1 MKDKKTVLI
10 TGCSSG
16 IGYAT
21 CLVFARN
28 NFMTYGSVRDISKAE
43 KIQEITNSE
52 KLPLKIVRLD
62 VNDGDSIRI
71 AIQRIVSDSG
81 RIDVLIN
88 NAGYGMF
95 GPIEEI
101 SIEDIKKQFET
112 NFFGTIRLIKAI
124 VPIMRK
130 QRNGTIVNISSM
142 VGRFGVPLNSAYVS
156 SKFALEGLTES
167 ISFELEEFGIKVILV
182 EPGVVKTNFFQN
194 LKIKGTDAKSPYYK
208 LMDKRITFLKTAM
221 KNSLSSSDQVANTIL
236 HAVNSRDPDLRYV
249 IGNDA
254 TNSIHMRNSSRQT
267 IHEMDQGCYVL
278 RRGIC
283 KIKVSSN

>member
-1 MKDKKTVLI
+1 MKDKKTVLV

-28 NFMTYGSVRDISKAE
+28 NFATYGSVRDLSKAE
-43 KIQEITNSE
+43 RIQEITNKE
-52 KLPLKIVRLD
+52 KLPLKIIRLD
-62 VNDGDSIRI
+62 VNEDESIRI
-71 AIQRIVSDSG
+71 AIQKIISDSG
-81 RIDVLIN
+81 GIDILIN

-101 SIEDIKKQFET
+101 SIKEIKEQFET

-142 VGRFGVPLNSAYVS
+142 VGRFGVPLNAAYVS
-156 SKFALEGLTES
+156 SKFALEGLSES

-182 EPGVVKTNFFQN
+182 EPGVIQTDFFHN
-194 LKIKGTDAKSPYYK
+194 LKVRGNDTKSPYYK
-208 LMDKRITFLKTAM
+208 LMDKRIAFLKAAM
-221 KNSLSSSDQVANTIL
+221 KNSVSSSDQVANTIL
-236 HAVNSRDPDLRYV
+236 HAVNSRDPDMRYV

-254 TNSIHMRNSSRQT
+254 TNSIHMRNSLSDR
-267 IHEMDQGCYVL
+267 EFM
-278 RRGIC
+278 
-283 KIKVSSN
+283 KWIKDGMFHRKGFAR

>member
-1 MKDKKTVLI
+1 MKVKKTVLV

-28 NFMTYGSVRDISKAE
+28 NFATYGTVRDLLKAE
-43 KIQEITNSE
+43 KIKEITNRE
-52 KLPLKIVRLD
+52 KLPLKIIRLD
-62 VNDGDSIRI
+62 VNDDESVRT
-71 AIQRIVSDSG
+71 AIQRIISDSG
-81 RIDVLIN
+81 RINILIN

-101 SIEDIKKQFET
+101 SVEDIKEQFET

-142 VGRFGVPLNSAYVS
+142 VGRFGVPLNAAYVS
-156 SKFALEGLTES
+156 SKFALEGLSES
-167 ISFELEEFGIKVILV
+167 ISFELEKFGIKVILV
-182 EPGVVKTNFFQN
+182 EPGVVQTDFFQN
-194 LKIKGTDAKSPYYK
+194 LKIKGTDAKSPYHK
-208 LMDKRITFLKTAM
+208 LMGRRIAFLKSGM
-221 KNSLSSSDQVANTIL
+221 KNSISSSDQVANTIL

-254 TNSIHMRNSSRQT
+254 TNSIHMRNSLPDRQFMKW
-267 IHEMDQGCYVL
+267 IRDGMFHGKGFA
-278 RRGIC
+278 R
-283 KIKVSSN
+283 